1 MSVEN
6 SLQAYYAAR
15 APEYD
20 RVYSKPERQSDI
32 QRLQSWLPPFF
43 AGCRVLDIACG
54 TCFWTQFIAPVAS
67 EVIALDGACA
77 TLEIAKRRLSS
88 DNVTFVVGDAYELS
102 DDLGKFDAAFLGF
115 WFSHIP
121 KRRQDGFLEQLSRR
135 LNEGAQVVMLD
146 NLYVEGSNHPI
157 TETDSEGN
165 TYQTRWL
172 DNGSSYSV
180 LKNFPTQSQLVSLV
194 DKSAKEAVFT
204 PFEYYWVFQYWV

>member
-1 MSVEN
+1 M
-6 SLQAYYAAR
+6 
-15 APEYD
+15 
-20 RVYSKPERQSDI
+20 
-32 QRLQSWLPPFF
+32 
-43 AGCRVLDIACG
+43 
-54 TCFWTQFIAPVAS
+54 
-67 EVIALDGACA
+67 
-77 TLEIAKRRLSS
+77 EIGKHRLSS

-146 NLYVEGSNHPI
+146 NLYVEGSNQPI

-165 TYQTRWL
+165 TYQTRSL
-172 DNGSSYSV
+172 DDGSSHCV
-180 LKNFPTQSQLVSLV
+180 LKNFPTESELVSLV